1 MRLLFIFLFL
11 TFLFASPL
19 LFVGDALDRWFDGPR
34 GVEWLEGYGRWAWGV
49 GIVLLCADLILPIP
63 ATGVMAALGILYG
76 PVVGGLFAAIG
87 SCTAGLIAYGVTRLL
102 GKRAARFLVGQRD
115 LARAERFFDRSGG
128 WAVALSRW
136 LPLLP
141 EVVAC
146 LAGLARMPAG
156 RFVVA
161 LICGALP
168 MGLTFATIGA
178 AGADRPVLAIAI
190 SIIAPALLWPIA
202 QRLLKTH

>member
-1 MRLLFIFLFL
+1 VRILLLFLLL
-11 TFLFASPL
+11 TLLLACPL
-19 LFVGDALDRWFDGPR
+19 LIVGDVIDRWFEGSQ
-34 GVEWLEGYGRWAWGV
+34 GVEWLRSYGRWAWAA
-49 GIVLLCADLILPIP
+49 GIALLCADLILPIP

-76 PVVGGLFAAIG
+76 PVLGGLLAAAG
-87 SCTAGLIAYGVTRLL
+87 SCIAGLIAYGVTRLL
-102 GKRAARFLVGQRD
+102 GKRAAQFLVGQRD
-115 LARAERFFDRSGG
+115 LERAERFFDRAGG

-136 LPLLP
+136 LPLLA
-141 EVVAC
+141 EVIAC
-146 LAGLARMPAG
+146 LAGLAGMRPG

-178 AGADRPVLAIAI
+178 AGADRPVLAIVI

-202 QRLLKTH
+202 QRLLKAG